1 MDSLT
6 EFRQSVSN
14 DVTTDITTDITQNIT
29 DQLIDAF
36 SWIIIPS
43 LIITI
48 VLVVLFIYRSIRRY
62 KLEKAIFEIRD
73 TLREIKLSQ
82 QPPASQPDVTDENTP
97 SSRDR

>member
-1 MDSLT
+1 MDNLT

-29 DQLIDAF
+29 DQLIDAL

-43 LIITI
+43 LLITT

-82 QPPASQPDVTDENTP
+82 QPPAKQTDITAENTP
-97 SSRDR
+97 SSPR